1 MLFNSAIFLVFFLP
15 LTLIGYQIFARLGRR
30 AMIAWL
36 TFASIV
42 FYSWW
47 NWHFVFVLLGSVLV
61 NFTIS
66 KFIAR
71 GAGTKSAKAW
81 MVAGIL
87 INLGI
92 LGYYKY
98 LFRFLDALDSV
109 GLIHHHWDQVLLPL
123 GISFFTFTQ
132 IAYLIDLSQGEAEP
146 QNLVEYSLFVTFFPH
161 LISGPILHHLEMMPQ
176 FKERHFGLR
185 MDDMLVGISWFVLG
199 FAKKCIIADTLANRA
214 DHAFQL
220 GPTLGVQGAWC
231 GIITYSLQLY
241 FDFSGYSDM
250 AIGLA
255 RMFSIEFPMNFNSP
269 YKAVRI
275 TDFWARWHMT
285 LTRYLTRYIYNP
297 ISLAVRRSRLRAG
310 KKVSQQAARNLP
322 GFVALIAWPTMVT
335 MTVAGVWHGAGL
347 KFVIF
352 GALHGIY
359 LTLNHAWRLLRGQA
373 AELRTPSKLGS
384 ALSVLLTYACVLV
397 ALVFFR
403 ASSTDSALHYLAGMI
418 GLHGMSWHDDAIK
431 ASRALLATGGL
442 MLVWFFPNTQQILGQ
457 RAAATSQGRW
467 SWPTWQPTLRWSV
480 AIGVLFFIGLLFVDN
495 TATFL
500 YFQF

>member
-1 MLFNSAIFLVFFLP
+1 MLFNSAIFLAFFLP
-15 LTLIGYQIFARLGRR
+15 LTLLGYQAFARLGRR
-30 AMIAWL
+30 AMIGWL
-36 TFASIV
+36 AFASVV

-47 NWHFVFVLLGSVLV
+47 NWHFVFVLLGSILV
-61 NFTIS
+61 NFTMS

-71 GAGTKSAKAW
+71 GAGRRSAKTW
-81 MVAGIL
+81 MVIGIL

-176 FKERHFGLR
+176 FKERHSGLR
-185 MDDMLVGISWFVLG
+185 MDDMLVGISWFVMG

-220 GPTLGVQGAWC
+220 GPTLGVPGAWC

-310 KKVSQQAARNLP
+310 KKVSQQSARNVP
-322 GFVALIAWPTMVT
+322 GFLSMIAWPTMVT

-352 GALHGIY
+352 GALHGLY
-359 LTLNHAWRLLRGQA
+359 LTVNHAWRLLRGQA
-373 AELRTPSKLGS
+373 AELRPPSRLGTIG
-384 ALSVLLTYACVLV
+384 SVLLTYASVLV

-403 ASSTDSALHYLAGMI
+403 ASSTYSALHYLAGMT

-431 ASRALLATGGL
+431 PSRALLAAAGL
-442 MLVWFFPNTQQILGQ
+442 AMVWFLPNTQEILGQ
-457 RAAATSQGRW
+457 RDAVIPHGRW
-467 SWPTWQPTLRWSV
+467 SWLAWRPTLQWSV
-480 AIGVLFFIGLLFVDN
+480 AIGFLFFVGLLFVDN